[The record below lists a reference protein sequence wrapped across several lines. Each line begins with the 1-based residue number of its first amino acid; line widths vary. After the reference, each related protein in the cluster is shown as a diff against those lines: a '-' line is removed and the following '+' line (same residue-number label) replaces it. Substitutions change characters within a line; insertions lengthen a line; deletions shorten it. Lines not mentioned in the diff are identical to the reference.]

1 MLAKGLPGA
10 IRDWKP
16 TTKDCLGYPGLIL
29 LLLKTI
35 NTILMLRK
43 RNYSE
48 LSPRHKTSEVYK
60 QLMMCQRNAYLILDA
75 VVSAK
80 SIGAFPNQDQ
90 TGSCCGSLYALCLVN
105 AGVRPNFTRSS

>member
-1 MLAKGLPGA
+1 MPSETGNQRQKIASLSGA
-10 IRDWKP
+10 H
-16 TTKDCLGYPGLIL
+16 LV
-29 LLLKTI
+29 TI
-35 NTILMLRK
+35 FIFEKINIIVMLRK